1 LSVKFH
7 LQEAT
12 MKLNVLTLALA
23 ATVFTTLGAAAQ
35 TTIIEERKSPSVVI
49 ETEKPASTTTTVKER
64 GGFLGTEKK
73 TTKETSGSGLTGDCS
88 SKTVYKEDLTGSKT
102 VNKTKCD

>member
-1 LSVKFH
+1 
-7 LQEAT
+7 

-23 ATVFTTLGAAAQ
+23 ATVFTTLGATAQ
-35 TTIIEERKSPSVVI
+35 TTIIEERKSPTVVI

-73 TTKETSGSGLTGDCS
+73 TTTETTGTGLTGDCTN
-88 SKTVYKEDLTGSKT
+88 KTVHKEDMTGEKT
-102 VNKTKCD
+102 VSKTKCD